1 MEQLENIEVGGPA
14 VEGLEVEEEE
24 SILPSPTPLLTQWD
38 WRQVTVHPD
47 QTAHLT
53 QEYWFGLQSSSTDTG
68 KLSRSLK
75 ILNIKGSVSVIL
87 CDPLCRDGN
96 AHFTTVLLKSD

>member
-75 ILNIKGSVSVIL
+75 ILNIKGTVSVIL

-96 AHFTTVLLKSD
+96 AHFISVLLKSD